1 MLDKQGKRRF
11 YLYLLFITGMI
22 VVLVVNIFIMM
33 LFISQPDTRPGP
45 VNPVVERGAILD
57 RNGRPLAIQTQL
69 YSVEAWVPGIKDIKE
84 TVSLLSSVLEIS
96 EDEIFTKLHSTTRSV
111 YIQRKISTRKSEKI
125 REYKSQGKL
134 DGILLRSEYGRI
146 YPEQE
151 LASHVIGYSGVD
163 NVGLEGIE
171 YTFDDELS
179 PTPENSLQTEV
190 HGNHIVLTIDINIQ
204 YMLDT
209 IARQALKDYKAD
221 AVMILA
227 MNAKTAEILG
237 YSCIPDFDPNEFSH
251 STSEQRINR
260 PLTQAYEPGSAFK
273 IFSLASMLELGSLSP
288 HDTFVCNGFYEKV
301 LPDGSTIR
309 IGCQGVHGTVNPELI
324 IKYSCNA
331 GAAYASEK
339 VDSVMF
345 YDKLKDFGFGQRTG
359 LPLPGESYGIFH
371 EPRTWSLR
379 SKPTIAIGQEISV
392 SAVQMLTAATVFS
405 NRGMLLKPLL
415 VKKIV
420 SPDGKALQ
428 TFGREE
434 VRRVVSPEVA
444 AEMLQM
450 MVGATENGGTARAA
464 RIEGIS
470 IAAKTGTAEVADP
483 ATGLYSRDKFVA
495 SIIGMFPADNPQ
507 IILYVIIQH
516 PQSTLYF
523 GSRIAAPVFKKA
535 AQEIISYYDILQEKD
550 NVVAHADELQLK
562 KPQRIQ
568 IGSVLPDLHGL
579 PKRQLLAL
587 FEAGI
592 QVHIEG
598 DGYVVAQD
606 PPAGTQVKKGM
617 KVYLRLQ

>member
-1 MLDKQGKRRF
+1 MLDKQGRRRF
-11 YLYLLFITGMI
+11 YLYILFMAGMI
-22 VVLVVNIFIMM
+22 IVLVVNIFIMM
-33 LFISQPDTRPGP
+33 LFIPQPDTNPGHISP
-45 VNPVVERGAILD
+45 TVERGAILD

-84 TVSLLSSVLEIS
+84 TVTLLSSVLEMS
-96 EDEIFTKLHSTTRSV
+96 EDDIFRKLHSTTRSV
-111 YIQRKISTRKSEKI
+111 YIQRKISTKKSEKI
-125 REYKSQGKL
+125 REYKNRGKL
-134 DGILLRSEYGRI
+134 EGILLRSEYGRI

-171 YTFDDELS
+171 YTFDNELS
-179 PTPENSLQTEV
+179 PTPENSDQTEI
-190 HGNHIVLTIDINIQ
+190 HGNHVVLTIDINIQ

-209 IARQALKDYKAD
+209 IAKQARKDYKAD

-237 YSCIPDFDPNEFSH
+237 YSSIPDFDPNEFST
-251 STSEQRINR
+251 SGSEQRINR

-273 IFSLASMLELGSLSP
+273 IFSLASMLELGAISP
-288 HDTFVCNGFYEKV
+288 NDTFVCKGYYEKI
-301 LPDGSTIR
+301 LPDGDSIH
-309 IGCQGVHGTVNPELI
+309 IGCQGVHGVVTPELI

-331 GAAYASEK
+331 GAAYASDM
-339 VDSVMF
+339 VDSTLF

-392 SAVQMLTAATVFS
+392 SAVQMISAASVFS

-420 SPDGKALQ
+420 SPDGKTLK

-444 AEMLQM
+444 QEMLRM
-450 MVGATENGGTARAA
+450 MVSATESGGTAHRAQV
-464 RIEGIS
+464 EGIS

-483 ATGLYSRDKFVA
+483 ATGLYSKDKFVS

-507 IILYVIIQH
+507 IILYVVIQH
-516 PQSTLYF
+516 PQTTLYF

-535 AQEIISYYDILQEKD
+535 AQEIISYYDILQNKD
-550 NVVAHADELQLK
+550 NVVAHAGELQLK
-562 KPQRIQ
+562 KPQQ
-568 IGSVLPDLHGL
+568 ITIGAVLPDLRGL

-592 QVHIEG
+592 QVRIEG
-598 DGYVVAQD
+598 DGYVISQD
-606 PPAGTQVKKGM
+606 PPAGTPVKKGM